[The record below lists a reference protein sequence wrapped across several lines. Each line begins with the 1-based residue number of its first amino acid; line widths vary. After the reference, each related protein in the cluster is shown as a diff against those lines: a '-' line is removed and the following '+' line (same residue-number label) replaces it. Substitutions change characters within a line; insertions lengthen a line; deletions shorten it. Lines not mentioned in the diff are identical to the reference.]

1 MGNSKAV
8 ESCSIATNRKRN
20 SHYCGSTVVYS
31 YSIYGYSTVC
41 IGPYKVGVV
50 VFGFGAP
57 SAGLPLVRVS
67 VPAEVLTDAID
78 VKRSILLVAWKR
90 RTAVIAEKGSDQID
104 GREKGRRHVEHV
116 HR

>member
-57 SAGLPLVRVS
+57 SAGLPLIY
-67 VPAEVLTDAID
+67 PARCLEAQN
-78 VKRSILLVAWKR
+78 RSYR
-90 RTAVIAEKGSDQID
+90 RERI
-104 GREKGRRHVEHV
+104 
-116 HR
+116 